1 MTQKNHFVKVC
12 FVKKPFCAI
21 VKSMFKQFITKSV
34 LRLRGVPKEQAEAM
48 ANALADN
55 PELAEVLKK
64 IEADP
69 ELKALMEKIQKE
81 IEEKTKNGMDQ
92 MMASAGVMMKYKNEL
107 AKHREIL
114 EPLMMLM
121 QR

>member
-1 MTQKNHFVKVC
+1 
-12 FVKKPFCAI
+12 
-21 VKSMFKQFITKSV
+21 MFKQFITKSV

>member
-1 MTQKNHFVKVC
+1 
-12 FVKKPFCAI
+12 
-21 VKSMFKQFITKSV
+21 MFKQFLTKSV
-34 LRLRGVPKEQAEAM
+34 LRLRGMPKEQAEAM
-48 ANALADN
+48 AEAIASN
-55 PELAEVLKK
+55 PELAAQLKK
-64 IEADP
+64 IEENP
-69 ELKALMEKIQKE
+69 EIKDLMEKIQKE

-107 AKHREIL
+107 AKHREVL

>member
-1 MTQKNHFVKVC
+1 
-12 FVKKPFCAI
+12 
-21 VKSMFKQFITKSV
+21 MFKQFITKSV

-55 PELAEVLKK
+55 PELASALKK
-64 IEADP
+64 IEENP
-69 ELKALMEKIQKE
+69 EVKELMEKIQKE

-92 MMASAGVMMKYKNEL
+92 MMASASVMMKHKAEI
-107 AKHREIL
+107 AKYREVL

-121 QR
+121 QK

>member
-1 MTQKNHFVKVC
+1 MK
-12 FVKKPFCAI
+12 
-21 VKSMFKQFITKSV
+21 
-34 LRLRGVPKEQAEAM
+34 GVPKEQAEAM
-48 ANALADN
+48 ADQLEAH
-55 PELAEVLKK
+55 PELVEALKQ
-64 IEADP
+64 IESNP

-81 IEEKTKNGMDQ
+81 IEEKTKGGMDN

-107 AKHREIL
+107 AKHRDLL